1 MYHVQVLVAVGDIN
15 FGNSTVT
22 LRTCI
27 YLFVAKVNLPALSH
41 FSLGLAKVSAA
52 LLIFNGPP

>member
-22 LRTCI
+22 LRTGI
-27 YLFVAKVNLPALSH
+27 YLFVAKVNLPVLSH